1 VKLAVHP
8 LNAAKESERSIS
20 RQNNLLPR
28 CGFRAHICVFSH
40 MVEEKERCVPCT
52 WADPSAWPSPHFLPE
67 GGFRAAPSLGVRQQN
82 IWFMVGGE
90 QEGPQTSETLLQL
103 LWGNVRRQTT
113 TIQYSSSSNI
123 HAGPTSLAN

>member
-1 VKLAVHP
+1 
-8 LNAAKESERSIS
+8 
-20 RQNNLLPR
+20 
-28 CGFRAHICVFSH
+28 
-40 MVEEKERCVPCT
+40 MVEEKARCVPCT

-82 IWFMVGGE
+82 IWFMVEGE

-103 LWGNVRRQTT
+103 LRGNVRRQTT